1 MNFRCRATLV
11 YAYDNISPA
20 QCFPWMFHQA
30 HLGTASARV
39 LLSSVCF
46 VPGNSAAASWCS
58 EASTALR
65 VKHGRNQK
73 GYPLVMTNSS
83 PWKDPPIL

>member
-1 MNFRCRATLV
+1 MNFRCRAMLV

-39 LLSSVCF
+39 LLFCSTPF
-46 VPGNSAAASWCS
+46 VLFQETQQLHLGV
-58 EASTALR
+58 LR
-65 VKHGRNQK
+65 PQRLCG
-73 GYPLVMTNSS
+73 
-83 PWKDPPIL
+83 